1 MHLLIKFRHKDVT
14 IEDRMRIG
22 FFLTYQ
28 KYHGI
33 VTALA
38 TRYNVSR
45 PFIYRTGKFF
55 TDITDYYHAKSSP
68 EAKAEEVQK
77 AVESVTRQILSLR
90 LDGKCCINSIHKVL
104 GELGACH
111 DSVGYISEMLT
122 ESGEKVGNSLFGK
135 DFENA
140 MTFVF
145 ASDEIFA
152 NGRPILITVEPI
164 SLTILKIELA
174 DNRSA
179 AAWQAHF
186 ESLKGE
192 NIQPLLLVKDEGTG
206 LKAAQKA
213 CLPDVPVQ
221 SDTFHGVAHR
231 LGAFMHR
238 FEKRFQTALEMQKYA
253 ENLYFKSKSDE
264 TAEKRY
270 QRWLILANNTAK
282 AFALRRDFA
291 ILYHFLLDCFQPFDR
306 HGIVKDETTVISDFD
321 ETLLLLQALNDSA
334 INDEIKSITASKS
347 TLFTFFK
354 STKTMVQTLAKTIDT
369 TVLNY
374 FCLAHQHHKNHVKA
388 KKTAQQTYHKT
399 HEQNILNLLYDELKD
414 DFDTLK
420 TLIYSQLSTIVQSSA
435 AVECINSILR
445 PYLNSS
451 RGQLSQ
457 SALNLFMFYHNHRIF
472 EAGARKGKSPMQLLT
487 GEKHDPWLDLLVAKI
502 AAN

>member
-28 KYHGI
+28 KHHGMVTELAKKYH
-33 VTALA
+33 
-38 TRYNVSR
+38 VSR
-45 PFIYRTGKFF
+45 PFIYRTAKFF
-55 TDITDYYHAKSSP
+55 TDITAYYKAKNSP
-68 EAKAEEVQK
+68 EAKAEEAAK
-77 AVESVTRQILSLR
+77 ALKSVTRQIFSLR
-90 LDGKCCINSIHKVL
+90 LDGKCCINGIHKVL

-122 ESGEKVGNSLFGK
+122 QAGEKVGNSLNL
-135 DFENA
+135 ENA

-152 NGRPILITVEPI
+152 NGHPILITVEPI
-164 SLTILKIELA
+164 SLVILKIELA
-174 DNRSA
+174 DDRSA

-186 ESLKGE
+186 EALKGD
-192 NIQPLLLVKDEGTG
+192 NVQPLLLVKDEGTG

-221 SDTFHGVAHR
+221 SDTFHAVAHR
-231 LGAFMHR
+231 LGAFKHR
-238 FEKRFQTALEMQKYA
+238 FEKRYQTALAAQKYA
-253 ENLYFKSKSDE
+253 ENLYFKSQSDE

-270 QRWLILANNTAK
+270 QKWLILANNTAK
-282 AFALRRDFA
+282 AFGLRRDFY
-291 ILYHFLLDCFQPFDR
+291 ILYHFLLDCFQPFD
-306 HGIVKDETTVISDFD
+306 HEGVVNDETTVISDFD
-321 ETLLLLQALNDSA
+321 ETLLLLQTLNDSA
-334 INDEIKSITASKS
+334 INEEIKSITTCKS

-354 STKTMVQTLAKTIDT
+354 STKNMVETLAKTIDT
-369 TVLNY
+369 TVLRY
-374 FCLAHQHHKNHVKA
+374 FCRAHQHHKNLVKA
-388 KKTAQQTYHKT
+388 KKPAQQIYHKT
-399 HEQNILNLLYDELKD
+399 REQNILNLLHDELKD

-420 TLIYSQLSTIVQSSA
+420 TLIYSQLSSIVQSSA

-445 PYLNSS
+445 PYLNSA

-487 GEKHDPWLDLLVAKI
+487 GEKHDHWLDVLVAKI